1 MTTENEN
8 YLLIS
13 DDGPGFH
20 TIEGEGEY
28 LGYPSVFM
36 RLFGCNLTCKG
47 WASPDSPWGCDSYIS
62 WSKKNKY
69 SFDQMFEF
77 YEQNGLIHNLRRG
90 DLWKITGGE
99 PMLRQKPLLA
109 FVEAFR
115 VRYGFYPR
123 IDFETNGTI
132 MPDDSWFNNYEPTY
146 TVSPKLASNGD
157 PKEKRYVLE
166 TLRFHVDN
174 FSCFKFVIKNEQ
186 DMQELFENYIEHPQL
201 RLDPKR
207 IWLMVCAGSR
217 QEHIENAEAVAE
229 LCKKHGFKM
238 SPRLHLMVWDKAL
251 KV

>member
-1 MTTENEN
+1 MSQEN

-20 TIEGEGEY
+20 TIEGEGEWM
-28 LGYPSVFM
+28 GYPSVFM

-47 WASPDSPWGCDSYIS
+47 WASVDSPWGCDSYIS

-69 SFDQMFEF
+69 SFEQMFSF
-77 YEQNGLIHNLRRG
+77 YEENHLIEKLKRG

-99 PMLRQKPLLA
+99 PLLRQEVLLD
-109 FVEAFR
+109 FVQSF
-115 VRYGFYPR
+115 VNRYGFIPR

-132 MPDDSWFNNYEPTY
+132 MPNNRWVEEFNATF
-146 TVSPKLASNGD
+146 TTSPKLSSNGD
-157 PKEKRYVLE
+157 PEEKTYKPEVLN
-166 TLRFHVDN
+166 FHIKTN
-174 FSCFKFVIKNEQ
+174 SCFKFVIKTEQ
-186 DMQELFENYIEHPQL
+186 DMDELYSKYIKNDVVKVNPH
-201 RLDPKR
+201 R

-217 QEHIENAEAVAE
+217 QEHIQNAEQVAE

-238 SPRLHLMVWDKAL
+238 SPRLHLMIWDKAL